1 MKELKF
7 IKKNKY
13 RNICVDYACLD
24 CETSWNHDIDNP
36 ICWITSIQFLFQ
48 DEYFLFRKPSE
59 FINHLKSIENE
70 IVDRD
75 KNKIVIYIHNAS
87 YDLSYLI
94 QWLVKGFGNDFK
106 MIAVSSHKIISFTI
120 SCFEFRCSYKL
131 SNKSLN
137 KWSKDLNT
145 ENRKQVGY
153 YDYDKII
160 YQDNKLTEKE
170 KLYDKMDVIVLNE
183 CLKKQFELFN
193 DNVITV
199 PITSTGYIRRI
210 ARNNFKKQKG
220 QREEFKRTRLNEFD
234 YKLINEEFSG
244 GMTHGNRFY
253 CGEKIVC
260 RKGQKIG
267 HRDFQSHYP
276 SQQRNYEYPIG
287 KPFLYYNEQ
296 DNTTIKD
303 VLELSNDYCCFI
315 EIRIM
320 NVKLKSYVTIPF
332 LQTYKLRTSYDR
344 EKGLSII
351 DDNGRVIKTNDC
363 YTTIVL
369 TNKDLTII
377 NEQYIF
383 DYQII
388 NVIAF
393 EKGFLPDYMNITV
406 DEQYINKSKYK
417 DIHKK
422 LEKEKGENNIDTLD
436 ALTNLMKA
444 KNLLNAIYGMSA
456 TRPIRDEYTIND
468 INTMEWNCEYVKNI
482 QEELNKYYNS
492 YNNFMRYQWGAW
504 CTSLARFELYEYIK
518 IIGYEN
524 IIYCDTDSIFYFES
538 KETEKRIEKL
548 NKIKHKKAINN
559 KAYVEVNNKL
569 IYYDI
574 FDKEESL
581 KQFKFLHSKCY
592 GYITERGE
600 FVITIAGVTRD
611 NGKVG
616 NHKITREQEIG
627 SLDNLKTGFI
637 FNECGGTRAIYTDRK
652 AETINI
658 NGHETEVSS
667 GCIIEKVTK
676 TLSCIYDDYDLN
688 YMEIEESEV

>member
-7 IKKNKY
+7 LKKNKY
-13 RNICVDYACLD
+13 RNICKDYACLD
-24 CETSWNHDIDNP
+24 SETSWNHDIDNP

-48 DEYFLFRKPSE
+48 DEYFLFRKPSD
-59 FINHLKSIENE
+59 FIRHLKLIENE
-70 IVDRD
+70 IIDTE

-94 QWLVKGFGNDFK
+94 QWLVKGFGNEYK
-106 MIAVSSHKIISFTI
+106 MIAESNHKIISFTI

-137 KWSKDLNT
+137 KWAKDLNT
-145 ENRKQVGY
+145 EHRKQVGT

-160 YQDNKLTEKE
+160 YQDSKLTEIE
-170 KLYDKMDVIVLNE
+170 QLYDKLDVIVLKE
-183 CLKKQFELFN
+183 CLEKQFELFN
-193 DNVITV
+193 DSVVSV

-210 ARNNFKKQKG
+210 ARTNFKNQKG

-234 YKLINEEFSG
+234 YKLVNEEFSG

-253 CGEKIVC
+253 SDKKLVC
-260 RKGQKIG
+260 RRGQKIG

-287 KPFLYYNEQ
+287 KPFLYYNEE
-296 DNTTIKD
+296 DSPTIND
-303 VLELSNDYCCFI
+303 VFELAKEYCCFV

-320 NVKLKSYVTIPF
+320 NVKVKNYVTIPF
-332 LQTYKLRTSYDR
+332 LQTWKLRSSYDR
-344 EKGLSII
+344 EKGLSIV
-351 DDNGRVIKTNDC
+351 DDNGRVLSTNDC

-369 TNKDLTII
+369 TNMDLKII
-377 NEQYIF
+377 NEQYKF
-383 DYQII
+383 DYQIT
-388 NVIAF
+388 NVIVF
-393 EKGFLPDYMNITV
+393 EKGFLPYYMTKTV

-422 LEKEKGENNIDTLD
+422 LEKEKGENYIDTID

-456 TRPIRDEYTIND
+456 TRPIRDLYDIAD
-468 INTMEWNCEYVKNI
+468 INTLEWKCNHVENI
-482 QEELNKYYNS
+482 QEELDNYYSS

-504 CTSLARFELYEYIK
+504 CTSLARFELYEYIT

-524 IIYCDTDSIFYFES
+524 IIYCDTDSIFYFSS
-538 KETEKRIEKL
+538 KETEKRIEKI
-548 NKIKHKKAINN
+548 NKIKHKKAIKNN
-559 KAYVEVNNKL
+559 AYVEVNNKKVF
-569 IYYDI
+569 YDI
-574 FDKEESL
+574 FDKEEPL

-592 GYITERGE
+592 GYITERRE
-600 FVITIAGVTRD
+600 FVVTIAGVTRD

-616 NHKITREQEIG
+616 NQKITREYEIG
-627 SLDNLKTGFI
+627 NLDNLKTGFI
-637 FNECGGTRAIYTDRK
+637 FNECGGTRSIYTDRQ
-652 AETINI
+652 AEVINI
-658 NGHETEVSS
+658 NGHETEISS
-667 GCIIEKVTK
+667 GCIIKKVTK
-676 TLSCIYDDYDLN
+676 TLSSIYDDYDLN
-688 YMEIEESEV
+688 YMEVEEGEM

>member
-59 FINHLKSIENE
+59 FVKHLKSIENK

-94 QWLVKGFGNDFK
+94 QWLVKGFGNEFK
-106 MIAVSSHKIISFTI
+106 MIAVSTHKIISFSI

-137 KWSKDLNT
+137 KWAKDLNT

-160 YQDNKLTEKE
+160 YQDSKLTEKE

-253 CGEKIVC
+253 CGKNLVC
-260 RKGQKIG
+260 RRGQKIG

-276 SQQRNYEYPIG
+276 TQQRNYEYPAG
-287 KPFLYYNEQ
+287 KPFLYYNDE
-296 DNTTIKD
+296 DNPTIKD

-369 TNKDLTII
+369 TNMDLSII
-377 NEQYIF
+377 NEQYNF
-383 DYQII
+383 DYQIT

-417 DIHKK
+417 DIHK
-422 LEKEKGENNIDTLD
+422 
-436 ALTNLMKA
+436 
-444 KNLLNAIYGMSA
+444 
-456 TRPIRDEYTIND
+456 TR
-468 INTMEWNCEYVKNI
+468 
-482 QEELNKYYNS
+482 
-492 YNNFMRYQWGAW
+492 
-504 CTSLARFELYEYIK
+504 
-518 IIGYEN
+518 
-524 IIYCDTDSIFYFES
+524 
-538 KETEKRIEKL
+538 KRK
-548 NKIKHKKAINN
+548 
-559 KAYVEVNNKL
+559 
-569 IYYDI
+569 
-574 FDKEESL
+574 
-581 KQFKFLHSKCY
+581 
-592 GYITERGE
+592 R
-600 FVITIAGVTRD
+600 
-611 NGKVG
+611 
-616 NHKITREQEIG
+616 
-627 SLDNLKTGFI
+627 
-637 FNECGGTRAIYTDRK
+637 RK
-652 AETINI
+652 
-658 NGHETEVSS
+658 
-667 GCIIEKVTK
+667 
-676 TLSCIYDDYDLN
+676 
-688 YMEIEESEV
+688 